1 MTTKE
6 TIAKFSS
13 QVLTSSEVRAYTVE
27 LLQSVLDG
35 LPEEE
40 TRNDSSGNEER
51 RLGYNQCLYR
61 VRRQITNSI
70 AELKEGNNG

>member
-35 LPEEE
+35 LPEDSHVADAGASIVYDAGW
-40 TRNDSSGNEER
+40 NDCKKVTELR
-51 RLGYNQCLYR
+51 
-61 VRRQITNSI
+61 ITSDMSD
-70 AELKEGNNG
+70 LKEGK